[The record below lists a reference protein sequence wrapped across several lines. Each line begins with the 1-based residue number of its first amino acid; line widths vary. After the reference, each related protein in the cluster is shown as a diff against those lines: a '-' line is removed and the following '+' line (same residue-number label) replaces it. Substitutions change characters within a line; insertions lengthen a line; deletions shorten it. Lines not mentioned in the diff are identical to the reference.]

1 MKYPKRVSWLARRKI
16 DDFCYEVIDYK
27 NDNSFRL
34 SNDAVRFLQN
44 LDGKT
49 DPFSIPTDMSELEV
63 KHLLR
68 FLKREKFIRY
78 SRVEKSFLSLQISLF
93 NIKCTKTGKAFAFIL
108 NFLLMISF
116 LPVFVFGVTVLFS
129 NITHLNPDGFGTI
142 IGSVFGIII
151 GLIFHE
157 IGHALAAAGYNA
169 HLFEAGLIIGLASGA
184 YVALDYDNIKRRCR
198 RIQILGAGI
207 EMNLLL
213 TGVSCILSVFIYS
226 LSSFFFAIAWA
237 NFVLAV
243 INMLCISG
251 LDGCSIMEEL
261 IGTKSILFNAIDF
274 VFDKDTRHNLIKH
287 GDITGYVKTASSF
300 VGVICH
306 LAYPLLII
314 ANILGVVL
322 CFA

>member
-1 MKYPKRVSWLARRKI
+1 MKYPQLNSWLLYKRLDKNN
-16 DDFCYEVIDYK
+16 YEVK
-27 NDNSFRL
+27 NCRTGYFYEFEFDEIK
-34 SNDAVRFLQN
+34 FLNQ

-49 DPFSIPTDMSELEV
+49 NPYSIDTPMCELEV

-68 FLKREKFIRY
+68 FLKREKLIRY

-93 NIKCTKTGKAFAFIL
+93 NIKCTKTGRTFAFIL

-116 LPVFVFGVTVLFS
+116 LPVFVLGVSVLS
-129 NITHLNPDGFGTI
+129 NNETQLNFDGFGTI
-142 IGSVFGIII
+142 TGSIFGILI
-151 GLIFHE
+151 GLVLHE

-184 YVALDYDNIKRRCR
+184 YVALDYDKVKRTFR
-198 RIQILGAGI
+198 RVQILSAGV

-213 TGVSCILSVFIYS
+213 TGVSCILSILIYS
-226 LSSFFFAIAWA
+226 LSAFFFAIAWV

-274 VFDKDTRHNLIKH
+274 VFDKDTRSNLMRQ
-287 GDITGYVKTASSF
+287 GDITGCVKIASSF
-300 VGVICH
+300 IGAVCQ

-314 ANILGVVL
+314 INILGVIS
-322 CFA
+322 CFT

>member
-1 MKYPKRVSWLARRKI
+1 MKYPQRVSWLARRKI

-27 NDNSFRL
+27 NDNAFKL
-34 SNDAVRFLQN
+34 SKNAVSFLQK

-49 DPFSIPTDMSELEV
+49 DPFSIPTDMSEPEV

-68 FLKREKFIRY
+68 FFKREGLIRY

-93 NIKCTKTGKAFAFIL
+93 NIKCTKTGRAFAFII

-129 NITHLNPDGFGTI
+129 NVTHLNLDGFGTI

-151 GLIFHE
+151 GLILHE

-169 HLFEAGLIIGLASGA
+169 RLFEAGLIIGLVSGA
-184 YVALDYDNIKRRCR
+184 YVALDYKNIKKRFQRV
-198 RIQILGAGI
+198 QILGAGV

-213 TGVSCILSVFIYS
+213 TGVSCILSIFIYS
-226 LSSFFFAIAWA
+226 LSSFFFAVAWA
-237 NFVLAV
+237 NFVLAA
-243 INMLCISG
+243 INTLCISG
-251 LDGCSIMEEL
+251 LDGCSVMEEL
-261 IGTKSILFNAIDF
+261 IGTESILFNAIDF
-274 VFDKDTRHNLIKH
+274 VFDKDTRRNLIKQ

-300 VGVICH
+300 VGVICQ

>member
-1 MKYPKRVSWLARRKI
+1 MKYPQLNSWLLYKRLDKNN
-16 DDFCYEVIDYK
+16 YEVK
-27 NDNSFRL
+27 NCRTGNFYEFDF
-34 SNDAVRFLQN
+34 DEIKFLNQ

-49 DPFSIPTDMSELEV
+49 NPYSIDTPMSELEV
-63 KHLLR
+63 RRLLR
-68 FLKREKFIRY
+68 FLKQKEITRHSHIH
-78 SRVEKSFLSLQISLF
+78 KSFLSLNISLF
-93 NIKCTKTGKAFAFIL
+93 KIKCSKKGRTIAFIL

-116 LPVFVFGVTVLFS
+116 LPVFVLGVSVLS
-129 NITHLNPDGFGTI
+129 HNATQLNFDGFGTI
-142 IGSVFGIII
+142 TGSIFGILI
-151 GLIFHE
+151 GLVLHE

-169 HLFEAGLIIGLASGA
+169 HLFEVGIIVGLVSGA
-184 YVALDYDNIKRRCR
+184 YVALDYDNIKRRFR

-213 TGVSCILSVFIYS
+213 TGVSCILSILIYS
-226 LSSFFFAIAWA
+226 LSAFFFAIAWV

-274 VFDKDTRHNLIKH
+274 VFDKDTRRNLMRQ
-287 GDITGYVKTASSF
+287 GDITGCVKIASSF
-300 VGVICH
+300 IGAVCQ

-314 ANILGVVL
+314 INILGVVL
-322 CFA
+322 CFT